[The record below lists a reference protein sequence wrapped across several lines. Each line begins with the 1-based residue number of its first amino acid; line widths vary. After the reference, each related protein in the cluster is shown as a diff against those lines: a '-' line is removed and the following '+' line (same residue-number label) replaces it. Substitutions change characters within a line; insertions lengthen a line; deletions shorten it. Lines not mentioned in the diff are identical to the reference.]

1 MTSNK
6 NIILEVIIKNIVN
19 NKEVKVMT
27 KLPLS
32 TYYMRL
38 NQGFTLIAVI
48 FQWYRKNLLKRL

>member
-38 NQGFTLIAVI
+38 NQGFTLIAPHLTMI
-48 FQWYRKNLLKRL
+48 